1 MTTVRSDAELADLDV
16 PAAVTRG
23 LLLAGGP
30 RRALFTEAAIAA
42 AHRAEAAGIGPY
54 PLGFLARHVR
64 AGGFAAAIAL
74 PEPVIGE
81 AGTALVRD
89 WLGAAAAT
97 GADVGREHLFARWLA
112 EVAALLE
119 LRRDARAGGAA

>member
-30 RRALFTEAAIAA
+30 RQALFTEAAIAA
-42 AHRAEAAGIGPY
+42 AHRAEAAGVGPY

-64 AGGFAAAIAL
+64 TAGFEAALAL

-81 AGTALVRD
+81 AGSTLVRT
-89 WLGAAAAT
+89 WLRAAAAT
-97 GADVGREHLFARWLA
+97 GSDVAREHLFARWLA

-119 LRRDARAGGAA
+119 LRRDARAEGSA

>member
-23 LLLAGGP
+23 LLLAAWAAPGPVHRGGHRRRAP
-30 RRALFTEAAIAA
+30 RRGGG
-42 AHRAEAAGIGPY
+42 HRPV

-64 AGGFAAAIAL
+64 TGGFAAALAL

-81 AGTALVRD
+81 AGTALVRS
-89 WLGAAAAT
+89 WLQAGAAT

>member
-16 PAAVTRG
+16 PAALTRG

-54 PLGFLARHVR
+54 PLGFLASHVR
-64 AGGFAAAIAL
+64 AGGFAAALAL

-81 AGTALVRD
+81 SGTALVRG
-89 WLGAAAAT
+89 WLQAAAAT
-97 GADVGREHLFARWLA
+97 GADVEHEHLFARWLA
-112 EVAALLE
+112 EVAALLR